1 MNAAAPAAAA
11 VPAPA
16 LPLVMFDTNVLFDFF
31 LGRDPEILLLAGLS
45 RRYVEIRVPE
55 FVLMEFRGSILRE
68 LGKTEDS
75 LNSVRR
81 LANELE
87 RADHWMSGVD
97 SLRAGCELTAQDI
110 VRLRTRVDPF
120 TDVVRRSFDIV
131 PHTPDLHY
139 LGDLRFVRGLPPDK
153 PKRGVQDCRI
163 FEAVLAIARQDAGV
177 ARPARFLLTKDADF
191 LGQQGVRDELLA
203 LGVTLVGAAGP
214 IYGPYG
220 PRP

>member
-1 MNAAAPAAAA
+1 MTTPALAAP
-11 VPAPA
+11 V

-45 RRYVEIRVPE
+45 PQYVEIRVPE

-68 LGKTEDS
+68 LGKIEDS
-75 LNSVRR
+75 LNGVRR
-81 LANELE
+81 LANELD
-87 RADHWMSGVD
+87 RADHTMSGVD
-97 SLRAGCELTAQDI
+97 PLRAGCELAALDLAH
-110 VRLRTRVDPF
+110 LRTRVDP
-120 TDVVRRSFDIV
+120 VLEAIRRNFNIV
-131 PHTPDLHY
+131 PHTQALHY

-153 PKRGVQDCRI
+153 PRRGVQDCRI
-163 FEAVLAIARQDAGV
+163 FEAVLEIARQDVGV
-177 ARPARFLLTKDADF
+177 ARPARFLLTKDSDF

-203 LGVTLVGAAGP
+203 VGVTLVGAAGP